1 MTGAR
6 CKTINDVYDHLHEM
20 GQHDSA
26 YWDKQMH
33 KIPDA
38 KVMDRGEYIIGF
50 CKDKIVLDIGASGV
64 LHEALKQCTTK
75 LYGIDK
81 EGTPSNT
88 FRIFN
93 LDQDCLFDPN
103 AHVSEAYPLL
113 FEGVEVVLCAETL
126 EHLSNPGKFLYA
138 LRKTY
143 PDIPLLITVPNAGGC
158 KIRNKYENVNRDH
171 VAWYSYTTLKELLRR
186 YGYKIEQFYWYNGK
200 PYTAEGLIV
209 VAR

>member
-1 MTGAR
+1 MSAT
-6 CKTINDVYDHLHEM
+6 CKTIDDVYDHLHEM

-33 KIPDA
+33 KVPDA

-81 EGTPSNT
+81 EGTPSDA
-88 FRIFN
+88 FRVVD
-93 LDQDCLFDPN
+93 LDSDSLGDSQLDFD
-103 AHVSEAYPLL
+103 
-113 FEGVEVVLCAETL
+113 GVEVVLCAETL
-126 EHLSNPGKFLYA
+126 EHLSNPGRFLA
-138 LRKTY
+138 VLRKTY

-186 YGYKIEQFYWYNGK
+186 HKYKIEQFYWYNGK

-209 VAR
+209 AAR